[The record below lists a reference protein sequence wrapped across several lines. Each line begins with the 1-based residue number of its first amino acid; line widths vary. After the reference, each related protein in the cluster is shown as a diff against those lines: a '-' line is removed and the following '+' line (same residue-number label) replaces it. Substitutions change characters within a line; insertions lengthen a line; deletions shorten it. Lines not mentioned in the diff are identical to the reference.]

1 MEKQRLIEGVVVKEL
16 KVIADGRG
24 RLFEMLRSDWPLF
37 ERFGQAYITTC
48 KPGYAKAWHCHRSQ
62 KDNLIVVKGKARI
75 GLWDGRKDS
84 PTFGKT
90 NEFVA
95 SGEKPTLLLVPENV
109 FHGFSA
115 LGKAEAM
122 LVNIPTNL
130 FNYEHPDEL
139 RKPFNSS
146 EIKFEWGA
154 RKGDMLQTEE

>member
-1 MEKQRLIEGVVVKEL
+1 MEKQRLIDGVVVKEL
-16 KVIADGRG
+16 RVIKDSRG

-84 PTFGKT
+84 PTFGET
-90 NEFVA
+90 NEFIA
-95 SGEKPTLLLVPENV
+95 SEEKPMLLIVPENV
-109 FHGFSA
+109 FHGFTA
-115 LGKAEAM
+115 LGKEEAM

-130 FNYEHPDEL
+130 FNYDAPDEL
-139 RKPFNSS
+139 RKPFDSK
-146 EIKFEWGA
+146 EMRFDWGT
-154 RKGDMLQTEE
+154 KEGDREQRQ